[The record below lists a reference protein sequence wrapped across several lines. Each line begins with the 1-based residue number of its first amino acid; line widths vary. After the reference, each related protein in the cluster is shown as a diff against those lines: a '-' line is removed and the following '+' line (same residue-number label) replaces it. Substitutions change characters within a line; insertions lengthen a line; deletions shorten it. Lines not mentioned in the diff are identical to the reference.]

1 MAVGIDFT
9 ILDGQQALGILGGHA
24 EEGGDQHPE
33 QSAGAAGGNG
43 GGHADDVAGADGGGK
58 GGTQSAE
65 ARDLTF
71 APLFVLDHELQGL
84 AQVSHLEEPDP
95 EGQPHAAGDDQNDQ
109 RYAPDGAV
117 NGF

>member
-43 GGHADDVAGADGGGK
+43 GGHADDVAGADGGRE
-58 GGTQSAE
+58 GGAE
-65 ARDLTF
+65 GT
-71 APLFVLDHELQGL
+71 E
-84 AQVSHLEEPDP
+84 
-95 EGQPHAAGDDQNDQ
+95 AGDI
-109 RYAPDGAV
+109 AFAV
-117 NGF
+117 FFVM